1 MRVGFDLD
9 NTIVCYDQAI
19 ARLAEETLSLP
30 ETVQKTKSSL
40 RDYLRS
46 EDREDEWTEFQGRL
60 YGPGMAYA
68 KPYPNAIE
76 IIEATKRAG
85 HTAFIISH
93 RSRHPYAGP
102 KYDLHESAKN
112 WIGNQLNV
120 ADTPLFPTSD
130 IYLNETRDQKI
141 ALVASLECDVFID
154 DLIEVL
160 EDDSFP
166 ASAKKVLFAPQSK
179 PADGAHKN
187 DVIHVREWT
196 ELKWLGQ
203 KDV

>member
-1 MRVGFDLD
+1 MRIGFDLD

-30 ETVQKTKSSL
+30 ATVQKTKSCL

-46 EDREDEWTEFQGRL
+46 ENREDEWTEFQGRL

-68 KPYPNAIE
+68 EPYPNAIE

-93 RSRHPYAGP
+93 RTRFPYAGP
-102 KYDLHESAKN
+102 KYDLHESAKS

-120 ADTPLFPTSD
+120 ANTPLFPSSD
-130 IYLNETRDQKI
+130 IYLNETRDEKV
-141 ALVASLECDVFID
+141 ALVASLKCDVFVD

-166 ASAKKVLFAPQSK
+166 PAAKKILFAPQSLYS
-179 PADGAHKN
+179 DSDINN
-187 DVIHVREWT
+187 DVVHVREWT
-196 ELKWLGQ
+196 ELKWLSQ